1 MKMLHRLLHPST
13 RSLSD
18 FVDGELAR
26 DRAVRVAKHIAA
38 CERCRTFVWSCRR
51 IDAAAAGIVPPALP
65 PQLRERVLARRAAG
79 DDMILPAAHGG
90 PARRTSPR
98 YARAAMIA
106 AALAVSAAVGML
118 VIGAP
123 SLAADG
129 SELRITPEAPRAGD
143 TIRVEYRAA
152 SRFSGHDALR
162 LRARHARVG
171 AVMDANDHTVLTTL
185 TRSQRGAY
193 TGSFVL
199 PDGVPYVVL
208 AVEDDQVSDVD
219 HNGERWEIVL
229 HGDDGRPLHDAL
241 NMQIRD
247 MRSRNRIHAAELAD
261 SMLKLYPLSVQAHLN
276 RLSLQAELLDGRE
289 ADTLRAIL
297 RDSLPALLA
306 AQPTVVDDRALS
318 AVIFYAGHV
327 RDTAVVHAY
336 RQRLIAEFPLSP
348 AAQQQ
353 RVFELGRTWGRD
365 TTAYWIAL
373 DRLWQETAGRRRH
386 GQIAF
391 TAWQSAQQW
400 GDHAAL
406 ALWGRRMIE
415 QDAGN
420 RSWIGQA
427 FAGTPALREE
437 GVRMLQQ
444 AVAQMDSDAVQR
456 PLTHSAAEF
465 NTLRLRARGRMLVDM
480 GTAMLALGRQAEG
493 EAALAEA
500 VDLAWQP
507 ALFRIV
513 ADARLRNGDTLT
525 ALRLLARV
533 AVDPATPTVF
543 ADTARARAGSHADA
557 AEWDARWRTW
567 RQEALHEMQR
577 HTMYLASNRPV
588 RGRPRVRT
596 PDGAAYTLDAAKGEL
611 TFVAFWSR
619 YCTPSFVQM
628 RQLAQLGRTLQQQ
641 GVRVVTF
648 TEEKP
653 SESLAAFLATQD
665 FDLPVLHDIDLEARR
680 AFDSFAT
687 PVYLVIDGSGTIRF
701 QGHGLDDVLRQVH
714 LLRRGAV
721 AD

>member
-1 MKMLHRLLHPST
+1 MLHRLLHPSK
-13 RSLSD
+13 RELSD
-18 FVDGELAR
+18 FVDGELTR
-26 DRAVRVAKHIAA
+26 DQIVRVAKHVAA
-38 CERCRTFVWSCRR
+38 CERCRAFVWSCRR
-51 IDAAAAGIVPPALP
+51 IDAAAAGIEPPALP

-79 DDMILPAAHGG
+79 DDVILPAADGRSV
-90 PARRTSPR
+90 RRASPR
-98 YARAAMIA
+98 YARVAVIA

-118 VIGAP
+118 VIGTP

-152 SRFSGHDALR
+152 SRFGGHDALR

-171 AVMDANDHTVLTTL
+171 AVMDANDFTVLTTL
-185 TRSQRGAY
+185 ARTERGTY

-199 PDGVPYVVL
+199 PDGVTYVVL
-208 AVEDDQVSDVD
+208 AVEDEAVSDVD
-219 HNGERWEIVL
+219 HNGERWDIVL

-247 MRSRNRIHAAELAD
+247 VRFRNRILAAELAD
-261 SMLKLYPLSVQAHLN
+261 SMLRLYPLSVQAHLN
-276 RLSLQAELLDGRE
+276 RLSLQAELLDGPE
-289 ADTLRAIL
+289 ADTLRAVL

-306 AQPTVVDDRALS
+306 AQGDVLDDRALS
-318 AVIFYAGHV
+318 TVIFYAGHV
-327 RDTAVVHAY
+327 RDTAVVQAY
-336 RQRLIAEFPLSP
+336 RRRLIAEFPLSP

-353 RVFELGRTWGRD
+353 RVFEVGRTWGRD
-365 TTAYWIAL
+365 TTAFWSAL
-373 DRLWQETAGRRRH
+373 DRLWQETAGRPRH
-386 GQIAF
+386 GQVAF

-400 GDHAAL
+400 GDYTAL

-415 QDAGN
+415 QDPSN

-427 FAGTPALREE
+427 FAGVPALREE

-444 AVAQMDSDAVQR
+444 AVAAMDSDAVQR

-480 GTAMLALGRQAEG
+480 GTAMLALGRQTEG

-507 ALFRIV
+507 SLFRTV
-513 ADARLRNGDTLT
+513 ADARLRSGDTIA
-525 ALRLLARV
+525 ALQLLARV
-533 AVDPATPTVF
+533 AVDPATPAAF
-543 ADTARARAGSHADA
+543 ADTVHARAGSHADGPDWNA
-557 AEWDARWRTW
+557 QWKSL
-567 RQEALHEMQR
+567 RQEAMEEMQR

-596 PDGAAYTLDAAKGEL
+596 PDSAAYTLDAANGEL

-619 YCTPSFVQM
+619 HCTPSFVQLP
-628 RQLAQLGRTLQQQ
+628 QLTQLGRTLQQQ
-641 GVRVVTF
+641 GVRVVTL

-665 FDLPVLHDIDLEARR
+665 FDLPVLHDTDLEARR

-687 PVYLVIDGSGTIRF
+687 PVYLVIDGSGTVRF
-701 QGHGLDDVLRQVH
+701 QGHGLEDVLRQVH
-714 LLRRGAV
+714 LLRNGAGV
-721 AD
+721 E

>member
-1 MKMLHRLLHPST
+1 MLHRLLHPSART
-13 RSLSD
+13 LSD

-26 DRAVRVAKHIAA
+26 DRAVRVARHVAA
-38 CERCRTFVWSCRR
+38 CERCRAFVWSCRR
-51 IDAAAAGIVPPALP
+51 IDAAAAGIVTPALS
-65 PQLRERVLARRAAG
+65 PQLREHVLARRAAG
-79 DDMILPAAHGG
+79 DDVILPAADERSV
-90 PARRTSPR
+90 RRASPR
-98 YARAAMIA
+98 YARVAVIA

-118 VIGAP
+118 LIGAP

-143 TIRVEYRAA
+143 TIRVEYRAT
-152 SRFSGHDALR
+152 SRFRGHDALR
-162 LRARHARVG
+162 LRVRHARVG
-171 AVMDANDHTVLTTL
+171 AVMDANDYTALTTL
-185 TRSQRGAY
+185 ARTQRGAY

-199 PDGVPYVVL
+199 PVGVTYVVL
-208 AVEDDQVSDVD
+208 AVEDEAVSDVD

-247 MRSRNRIHAAELAD
+247 VRFRNRILAAQIAD
-261 SMLKLYPLSVQAHLN
+261 SMLRLYPLSVQAHLN
-276 RLSLQAELLDGRE
+276 RLSLQAELLDGPE
-289 ADTLRAIL
+289 ADTLRAVL

-306 AQPTVVDDRALS
+306 AQPHVLDDRALS
-318 AVIFYAGHV
+318 TVIFYAGHV
-327 RDTAVVHAY
+327 RDTAVVQAY
-336 RQRLIAEFPLSP
+336 RQRLIAQFPLSP

-353 RVFELGRTWGRD
+353 RVFEVGRTWGRD
-365 TTAYWIAL
+365 TTAFWNAL
-373 DRLWQETAGRRRH
+373 DRLWQETAGRPRH

-415 QDAGN
+415 QDPGN

-427 FAGTPALREE
+427 FAGIPALREE

-444 AVAQMDSDAVQR
+444 AVAAMDSDAVQR

-507 ALFRIV
+507 SLFRAV
-513 ADARLRNGDTLT
+513 ADARLRGGDTIA
-525 ALRLLARV
+525 ALQLLARV
-533 AVDPATPTVF
+533 AVDPATPAAF
-543 ADTARARAGSHADA
+543 ADTVRARAGSHAAVAD
-557 AEWDARWRTW
+557 WDAQWRTW
-567 RQEALHEMQR
+567 RQEALEEMQR

-596 PDGAAYTLDAAKGEL
+596 PDGAAYTLDAANGEL

-619 YCTPSFVQM
+619 YCTPSVVQM

-641 GVRVVTF
+641 GVRVVTL
-648 TEEKP
+648 TEERP
-653 SESLAAFLATQD
+653 TESLAAFLGAQD
-665 FDLPVLHDIDLEARR
+665 FDLPVLHDTDLEARR

-687 PVYLVIDGSGTIRF
+687 PVYLVIDGSGTVRF
-701 QGHGLDDVLRQVH
+701 QGHGLEDVLRQVH
-714 LLRRGAV
+714 LLRNGAGV
-721 AD
+721 E